1 MQPDWVAMP
10 NAAAQ
15 PFLLGDGPIGMLLIH
30 GWLGLP
36 GDLRPLADYLAQCGY
51 TVSGPLLARHG
62 ARPDG
67 LHDVRWEDWAAS
79 VEAAHREIT
88 THCTSIVLLGY
99 SLGGLLALHLASQRH
114 VAGVITLAAAL
125 APARAWLLRALV
137 LGRYFMPWLYPMR
150 GANFADPQLRAELVS
165 KLGHVDFDDPTVVAQ
180 LRTGIRISTRSIYE
194 VVRLAQRVRR
204 LLPLV
209 TSPAL
214 IMQGR
219 LDTTVQPI
227 SAQHIYN
234 LIGTTDKELA
244 WFERSGHL
252 LPNDLEHEQVSASIA
267 SWLDRHHTSFGV
279 NSRATPSNMKQA
291 QS

>member
-1 MQPDWVAMP
+1 MKRDSTAIS
-10 NAAAQ
+10 NTAAQ
-15 PFLLGDGPIGMLLIH
+15 PFLLGDGPVGVLLIH

-36 GDLRPLADYLAQCGY
+36 GELRPLADYLAGRGY
-51 TVSGPLLARHG
+51 MVSGPLLAGHG
-62 ARPDG
+62 ARPDQ
-67 LHDVRWEDWAAS
+67 LHSVRWQEWAAS
-79 VEAAHREIT
+79 VKAAYEALRAR
-88 THCTSIVLLGY
+88 CAAVVLLGY
-99 SLGGLLALHLASQRH
+99 SLGGLLALQAAAQRRGC
-114 VAGVITLAAAL
+114 GVITLAAAL
-125 APARAWLLRALV
+125 APAGGWPLRALM
-137 LGRYFMPWLYPMR
+137 LGRYVVPWLYPMR
-150 GANFADPQLRAELVS
+150 KANFTDPQLRAELVS
-165 KLGHVDFDDPTVVAQ
+165 KLGQVDFDDPAVVAQ
-180 LRTGIRISTRSIYE
+180 LRRGIRISTRSIYE
-194 VVRLAQRVRR
+194 VVRLGRRVRR
-204 LLPLV
+204 DLRRV
-209 TSPAL
+209 TVPAL